1 VLSGWGVTTGV
12 SPTSESCD
20 EGRAIMAA
28 KKHNKQ
34 TTAGKTTKGRHT
46 QDDRDAAVPAEL
58 ATPAEPAPVE
68 TTEGPREAME
78 AASVPTTLTPRIDTP
93 TITAGESIA
102 PDGTVPSGPAAVKK
116 LSALDAAARV
126 LGETG
131 QAMSCPELIAAMA
144 ARGYWSSPR
153 GRTPAGT
160 LYSAVLREMQTKGD
174 QARFRKSA
182 RGKFT
187 LREKS

>member
-1 VLSGWGVTTGV
+1 
-12 SPTSESCD
+12 
-20 EGRAIMAA
+20 MAA
-28 KKHNKQ
+28 KKHSKQ
-34 TTAGKTTKGRHT
+34 TTAGKPTKGHHRK
-46 QDDRDAAVPAEL
+46 DDRDDAIPTGF
-58 ATPAEPAPVE
+58 ATPAEPVAVA
-68 TTEGPREAME
+68 TAEGPREAME
-78 AASVPTTLTPRIDTP
+78 AASVPTTVTPRIDTP
-93 TITAGESIA
+93 TVSEGETLA
-102 PDGTVPSGPAAVKK
+102 PDGTVPNQPVAVKK
-116 LSALDAAARV
+116 LSALDAAAWV

-131 QAMSCPELIAAMA
+131 QAMSCQELIAAMA

-160 LYSAVLREMQTKGD
+160 LYAAVLREMQTKGD